1 MAPHHIFGSAVAWTK
16 NAGENGCTEIT
27 MIIVE
32 APWRLIR
39 ASKAPL
45 LQLKARAAKKKNT
58 TTTTNHSLGKTWQNY
73 IHDRRKFRGGN
84 SGLRTFTFSLAQ
96 RSLCPVGM
104 IALRDHEVTFS
115 LAQNRC
121 VQLACQCALRD
132 HEVTF
137 FLAQGSYVSSWH
149 VP

>member
-39 ASKAPL
+39 ASKAHSCS
-45 LQLKARAAKKKNT
+45 LKLGPRKKNT

-73 IHDRRKFRGGN
+73 IHDRRKFVEETPGY
-84 SGLRTFTFSLAQ
+84 GLSH
-96 RSLCPVGM
+96 S
-104 IALRDHEVTFS
+104 H
-115 LAQNRC
+115 
-121 VQLACQCALRD
+121 
-132 HEVTF
+132 
-137 FLAQGSYVSSWH
+137 
-149 VP
+149 

>member
-32 APWRLIR
+32 APWRLIT

-96 RSLCPVGM
+96 RSLCILCPVGM

-115 LAQNRC
+115 PAT
-121 VQLACQCALRD
+121 ACMCLKR
-132 HEVTF
+132 
-137 FLAQGSYVSSWH
+137 S
-149 VP
+149 